1 VFQTKSEVLIMPGS
15 GRTALEAGALSVI
28 EPGDHVLV
36 VGAGVFGV
44 LMREIMGRVGAEM
57 TEFPVEWGARLD
69 LDRLAREAERLR
81 PKAITLVHNETSTG
95 TTYPAAEV
103 GKIARATGSL
113 FLLDTVSSIAG
124 IDVRTDEWGVD
135 LNMTGSQKCLAAP
148 LGMSLVS
155 VSPRAWEAMEQR
167 KSKAH
172 SYAYDLLRWREQWV
186 PVSRGGKVP
195 DGTARRQPVSIPTHL
210 TEAMRVAVRLILEE
224 GLPHRFRRHALAAQA
239 LRAGTAAMGLDMF
252 PDPAILSITQFN
264 AGSAHNIIPDEVDI
278 VGTLRTLSEKSR
290 FEARTAFE
298 RITTKLMRTRFKPC
312 ARNRRMVRTERRKA
326 WAWPRTASCTR
337 AVGPSREM
345 DTRLIPL
352 AASRRAAARSIS
364 VPLVVTFTFS
374 PRATAASAR
383 SRKSRRRNTSPPEKC
398 TLRHP
403 SSASSSNTSRQRSE
417 DSVSSRS
424 VCQYLHIT
432 QRRLHRDVSLILA
445 SRSSGGGAPLSRLSA
460 SASRKAGVPIS
471 AGTLYTLSPRA
482 ARGRCRGRRGAP
494 WPAACRRW
502 RGRPSR
508 AAPPRAPCLRGGAC
522 GSTLRADARPRRCGP
537 GRPA

>member
-1 VFQTKSEVLIMPGS
+1 MASTLNWTQVQTRPVLMIPGPTELPWPVIQALNQPPSIQYDRGFDETVLEPTTLALRGVFQTKSEVLIMPGS

-195 DGTARRQPVSIPTHL
+195 DGTPRRQPISIPTHL

-224 GLPHRFRRHALAAQA
+224 GLPHRFRRHAVAAQA
-239 LRAGTAAMGLDMF
+239 LRAGAAAMGLDMF
-252 PDPAILSITQFN
+252 PDPAILSNTVSSIK
-264 AGSAHNIIPDEVDI
+264 APKGID
-278 VGTLRTLSEKSR
+278 
-290 FEARTAFE
+290 TA
-298 RITTKLMRTRFKPC
+298 
-312 ARNRRMVRTERRKA
+312 A
-326 WAWPRTASCTR
+326 
-337 AVGPSREM
+337 
-345 DTRLIPL
+345 
-352 AASRRAAARSIS
+352 
-364 VPLVVTFTFS
+364 VVTTM
-374 PRATAASAR
+374 
-383 SRKSRRRNTSPPEKC
+383 
-398 TLRHP
+398 
-403 SSASSSNTSRQRSE
+403 
-417 DSVSSRS
+417 
-424 VCQYLHIT
+424 
-432 QRRLHRDVSLILA
+432 RDRYGILI
-445 SRSSGGGAPLSRLSA
+445 
-460 SASRKAGVPIS
+460 
-471 AGTLYTLSPRA
+471 GTGLDKIRT
-482 ARGRCRGRRGAP
+482 
-494 WPAACRRW
+494 
-502 RGRPSR
+502 
-508 AAPPRAPCLRGGAC
+508 
-522 GSTLRADARPRRCGP
+522 STLRIGTMGITASPQYVLPTLSALELALRDLGYKAEP
-537 GRPA
+537 GAGVAAAQRVFANGA